1 MKMDLFMENFVIF
14 VFATILN
21 HAKLTNITV
30 PSWYVLIAMSIKSF
44 LE

>member
-1 MKMDLFMENFVIF
+1 MKMDLFMEKFVIF

-21 HAKLTNITV
+21 HAKVTIFTV
-30 PSWYVLIAMSIKSF
+30 PTWYILIAMSIKSF